1 MLAPKGIQFYDL
13 LSMGTNILLAAE
25 VSTLAS
31 SVDPDEQDLRAT
43 HGKLPKVGPP
53 PSWQIDPRGLSN
65 GPSILTAFRK
75 AGMSI
80 TVRGMGRAEY
90 REQDTTVLSR

>member
-25 VSTLAS
+25 ISTLAS

-53 PSWQIDPRGLSN
+53 PSR
-65 GPSILTAFRK
+65 
-75 AGMSI
+75 
-80 TVRGMGRAEY
+80 
-90 REQDTTVLSR
+90 